1 MAQAIRT
8 GQDLTPEAV
17 IRSLAEKHGIS
28 PERTATDDWA
38 DVITRLAGDEV
49 IADEVEDLIV
59 NLRRKGIISAKE
71 ATALYGDYL
80 ARA

>member
-28 PERTATDDWA
+28 PVRTVTDDWA
-38 DVITRLAGDEV
+38 DAITRLSGDEV
-49 IADEVEDLIV
+49 IANEIEDLVV
-59 NLRRKGIISAKE
+59 NLRRRGVISAKE

-80 ARA
+80 ASA